1 MEDKAMSN
9 LFEKITK
16 GSILLW
22 NVNDESELP
31 KRKEIV
37 RLLGTEDFSCYKAH
51 GHHRN
56 YIRSLG
62 RLKYCLSP
70 DTGEEGPGYWATIPI
85 SHFYFTAERIQ
96 PNSFF
101 ILKYS
106 KICSGSFYVENN
118 DFTKLSKRLHNYHH
132 ARHLFDEV
140 KRWPEK
146 VEKHKE
152 ELLES
157 GIQDTV
163 IENFDVDC
171 LKAMTERYGTQA
183 IDKTLSD
190 LRDWHDKHYWTGQTS
205 QSSADEP
212 AEQAATA

>member
-1 MEDKAMSN
+1 MEANAMSN

-22 NVNDESELP
+22 NVNDESEL
-31 KRKEIV
+31 
-37 RLLGTEDFSCYKAH
+37 
-51 GHHRN
+51 
-56 YIRSLG
+56 
-62 RLKYCLSP
+62 
-70 DTGEEGPGYWATIPI
+70 

-101 ILKYS
+101 VLKYS
-106 KICSGSFYVENN
+106 TKCSGSFYLEDN
-118 DFTKLSKRLHNYHH
+118 DFTDLGRLIQSYLH
-132 ARHLFDEV
+132 AWHVFDEV
-140 KRWPEK
+140 KRWSEK

-152 ELLES
+152 EIQAS

-163 IENFDVDC
+163 IEDFDVAN
-171 LKAMTERYGTQA
+171 LRAMTEGYGTQA
-183 IDKTLSD
+183 IDHALAN
-190 LRDWHDKHYWTGQTS
+190 LRDWHDKHYWKGQTS

>member
-1 MEDKAMSN
+1 MEANAMSN

-31 KRKEIV
+31 KRKEIAS
-37 RLLGTEDFSCYKAH
+37 LLGTENFNCYKAN

-56 YIRSLG
+56 YIRTLG
-62 RLKYCLSP
+62 RLKYCLRP
-70 DTGEEGPGYWATIPI
+70 TTKEEGPGYWETVPI

-101 ILKYS
+101 VLKYS
-106 KICSGSFYVENN
+106 TKCSGSFYLEDN
-118 DFTKLSKRLHNYHH
+118 DFTDCGRLIQSYLH
-132 ARHLFDEV
+132 AWHVFDEV
-140 KRWPEK
+140 KRWSEK
-146 VEKHKE
+146 VEKHKDE
-152 ELLES
+152 IQAS

-163 IENFDVDC
+163 IEDFDVTN
-171 LKAMTERYGTQA
+171 LRAMTEGYGTQA
-183 IDKTLSD
+183 IDHALAN

>member
-1 MEDKAMSN
+1 MSN

-22 NVNDESELP
+22 HVNSESELP

-37 RLLGTEDFSCYKAH
+37 RLLGTENFSCYKAH
-51 GHHRN
+51 GHHKN

-96 PNSFF
+96 ANSFF

-106 KICSGSFYVENN
+106 KICGGSFYVEND
-118 DFTKLSKRLHNYHH
+118 DFSKLSKRLHNYHH

-152 ELLES
+152 EIQAS
-157 GIQDTV
+157 GIQDSV
-163 IENFDVDC
+163 IEDFDVAN
-171 LKAMTERYGTQA
+171 LKAMTDGYGTQA
-183 IDKTLSD
+183 IDHALAKLH
-190 LRDWHDKHYWTGQTS
+190 DWHDKHYWTGQTS
-205 QSSADEP
+205 QTGATEP
-212 AEQAATA
+212 AVQAAAA

>member
-1 MEDKAMSN
+1 MENKAMSN

-51 GHHRN
+51 GHHKN

-70 DTGEEGPGYWATIPI
+70 DTGDEGPGYWETIPI

-96 PNSFF
+96 ANSFF
-101 ILKYS
+101 VLKYS
-106 KICSGSFYVENN
+106 TKCSGSFYLEHN
-118 DFTKLSKRLHNYHH
+118 DFTDLAKLMRTYHH
-132 ARHLFDEV
+132 AWHMFDEV
-140 KRWPEK
+140 KKWSEK
-146 VEKHKE
+146 IEKHQE
-152 ELLES
+152 EIQAS
-157 GIQDTV
+157 GIQDNV
-163 IENFDVDC
+163 IEDFDVAN
-171 LKAMTERYGTQA
+171 LRAMTEGYGTQA
-183 IDKTLSD
+183 IDHALAN